1 MIIYLLAPAQ
11 ATGDIVRFQT
21 RIGAGTGRWQGP
33 SPQPADVHVDVELD
47 FREVVDWNTAE
58 LSSAPSVIQIQAT
71 GTLLRGRVTHF
82 SNDGVLG
89 LQLGD
94 GSIQLDMQ
102 GEPPPD
108 VLHHALAVILP
119 AIDIYPTGI

>member
-1 MIIYLLAPAQ
+1 
-11 ATGDIVRFQT
+11 
-21 RIGAGTGRWQGP
+21 
-33 SPQPADVHVDVELD
+33 
-47 FREVVDWNTAE
+47 
-58 LSSAPSVIQIQAT
+58 
-71 GTLLRGRVTHF
+71 VTHF